1 MIYLDNAAT
10 TLQKPQSV
18 IDAVV
23 MALTTMGNC
32 GRGAYFQAMA
42 ASEVIFETR
51 QELAD
56 LFHVAGPE
64 QIAFSKNATE
74 ALNTAI
80 FGLIDPEDHVVTTDL
95 EHNSVLRPLYQLEKK
110 GASISFAKADQR
122 GCIDYDEME
131 RLLLPSTKAII
142 CTHASNLTGNLLDL
156 ERIGQMAKKQGVLF
170 FVDASQTAGVFE
182 LDMQKMNIDVLCF
195 TGHKSLYGPQGTGG
209 LAVKPNLSIRP
220 LTVGGSGVFSF
231 EKTHPSV
238 MPTALEAGTQNGPGI
253 AGLGA
258 GVRFVKETGIEK
270 IRAYEQELVRIF
282 YKKVSQ
288 LEAVC
293 VYGDFS
299 DIDNPNWQHAPVVSL
314 NIKNVDSARIAYEL
328 EDRFQ
333 IAVRC
338 GAHCAPRM
346 HEALGTKH
354 QGAVRFSFSY
364 FNTKKEVQ
372 IAADA
377 VRQLAEEFA

>member
-10 TLQKPQSV
+10 TLHKPQCV
-18 IDAVV
+18 VDAVV
-23 MALTTMGNC
+23 TALTTMGNC
-32 GRGAYFQAMA
+32 GRGAYSQAMA
-42 ASEVIFETR
+42 ASQTIFKTR
-51 QELAD
+51 QELAE
-56 LFHVAGPE
+56 LFHAAGPE

-74 ALNTAI
+74 SLNTAI
-80 FGLIDPEDHVVTTDL
+80 FGLIDPGDHVVTTDL

-110 GASISFAKADQR
+110 GVSLSFVTADKR

-131 RLLLPSTKAII
+131 QLLLPNTKAIV

-156 ERIGQMAKKQGVLF
+156 EKIGQIAKKHQVLF
-170 FVDASQTAGVFE
+170 IVDASQTAGVFE

-195 TGHKSLYGPQGTGG
+195 TGHKSLYGPQGIGG
-209 LAVKPNLSIRP
+209 LAVRQGLSIRP

-231 EKTHPSV
+231 EKAHPSV

-270 IRAYEQELVRIF
+270 IRAYEQALVRIF
-282 YKKVSQ
+282 YNEVSQ
-288 LEAVC
+288 LEKVC

-299 DIDNPNWQHAPVVSL
+299 NIDDPSWQHAPVVSL
-314 NIKNVDSARIAYEL
+314 NIKDVDSARIAYEL
-328 EDRFQ
+328 EERFQ

-346 HEALGTKH
+346 HEALGTKR

-364 FNTKKEVQ
+364 FNTKEEVQ
-372 IAADA
+372 LAADA
-377 VRQLAEEFA
+377 VRQLAKKF